1 MSNDRSRK
9 RLSDRKRV
17 LAEVR
22 PSGGLRLSRSMLVR
36 VNDDDGIDAEEE
48 VVRVLLTPNRLL
60 LAMPDDADES
70 SP

>member
-1 MSNDRSRK
+1 M
-9 RLSDRKRV
+9 
-17 LAEVR
+17 

-60 LAMPDDADES
+60 LAIPDDVDES